1 MGIEL
6 TLVCDECYARQQC
19 ALTDTTT
26 LIYRALQAGW
36 TLTGQRN
43 ADGWLRCPKCAA
55 AKLDAKEAGDADD

>member
-6 TLVCDECYARQQC
+6 TMECDECYVRTKC
-19 ALTDTTT
+19 ASIDIAT
-26 LIYRALQAGW
+26 LVYKALQAGW